1 MELAGPGDGPV
12 DLMAICAERRLGLR
26 VAVRDGERHGGLV
39 RVGSGWEVVVTR
51 DDPRP
56 HPITARERFTIAH
69 EIGHHVLEQETGFRA
84 TRRAEYWLGERL
96 CQQFASRLL
105 IRRSFLEEARP
116 CDSSAALMAAVNE
129 VARRAKV
136 SPEPAARAL
145 VAEIDEPVAVGA
157 FVLDPLQSTN
167 RLGFRAWWAENRK
180 WWAAGGGRRL
190 AVYTDH
196 PLAPALREMVRL
208 RPWQLGSPV
217 LTGARST
224 TLRRRGLRWAA
235 FAALLGG

>member
-1 MELAGPGDGPV
+1 M
-12 DLMAICAERRLGLR
+12 
-26 VAVRDGERHGGLV
+26 
-39 RVGSGWEVVVTR
+39 R
-51 DDPRP
+51 DDRDP

-105 IRRSFLEEARP
+105 IRRSFLEEAGR
-116 CDSSAALMAAVNE
+116 CDSSAALMGAVNE
-129 VARRAKV
+129 IARHAKV

-145 VAEIDEPVAVGA
+145 VAEIDEPVALGA
-157 FVLDPLQSTN
+157 FLLDPLRSTN

-180 WWAAGGGRRL
+180 WWGAGGGRRL
-190 AVYTDH
+190 AVYADH
-196 PLAPALREMVRL
+196 PLAPALREMSQL
-208 RPWQLGSPV
+208 RPWQLGAPR
-217 LTGARST
+217 LAGARST
-224 TLRRRGLRWAA
+224 TLRRRGGRWGT